1 MFKIIKLNMVCNLA
15 GTISLIIEKGVRR
28 KAGSL
33 IRTETLY
40 KKAPLVL
47 GGKKA
52 RRNESKILVTSKMG
66 LTDVI

>member
-1 MFKIIKLNMVCNLA
+1 MFKIIKLNMVCNLT

-28 KAGSL
+28 KAGPL
-33 IRTETLY
+33 IRTETLQ
-40 KKAPLVL
+40 KVAL
-47 GGKKA
+47 GVRWEKA